1 MKNLKRSSGFTLI
14 ELLIV
19 IIIVCILGTLV
30 AMTYSGIQAKNRNGQ
45 RQDDVNAMKQELET
59 YYAQFSK
66 YPTLA
71 NLNDQAWRE
80 KNLKELQIGE
90 VQDPRWSTKNTDC
103 PAGAQMSS
111 EPKGNCYAYQVT
123 SSDGSP
129 CDNVA
134 TTCAQYTLTSLLEGG
149 EKYVKSSLN

>member
-1 MKNLKRSSGFTLI
+1 MKTLRNSSGFTLI

-19 IIIVCILGTLV
+19 IIIVSILGTLV
-30 AMTYSGIQAKNRNGQ
+30 GMTYSGIQAKNRNGQ
-45 RQDDVNAMKQELET
+45 RQDDINTMKQELET

-71 NLNDQAWRE
+71 NLNDAAWRE
-80 KNLKELQIGE
+80 KNLKELQTGE
-90 VQDPRWSTKNTDC
+90 VQDPRWSTGNKDC
-103 PAGAQMSS
+103 PAGTQITP
-111 EPKGNCYAYQVT
+111 EPKPNCYAYQVT